1 MKLSIETYAI
11 REKFGDEQ
19 AIRLIKAAGFDS
31 IDYSYYYTPENSPIT
46 GEEYLEHAKK
56 VRACLD
62 ETGLVCHQAHAPFRF
77 VYGEVMDE
85 SEPHYLEIVRAI
97 EAAAIL
103 GAEQIVIHSIRPPLE
118 QDTVDYNLKW
128 YRSFEPY
135 CRKFGIRVAVE
146 NLFMRDKKRNCFKGR
161 FATPETL
168 CEIIRLLDSPCFVA
182 CIDVGHAAL
191 TGMEPEDFI
200 AGMER
205 GVLKALHIQDTDY
218 RDDRHV
224 LPYMADLN
232 WDGIMSAL
240 RDIGYDGELTFEIF
254 HFLERV
260 PAELI
265 PETLRYAAAVG
276 RHLIGKFEA

>member
-1 MKLSIETYAI
+1 MKLAIETYAL

-19 AIRLIKAAGFDS
+19 ALRLIREAGFDGV
-31 IDYSYYYTPENSPIT
+31 DYSYYYTPEDSPIV
-46 GEEYLEHAKK
+46 GDGYLVHAGK
-56 VRACLD
+56 VRRWLD
-62 ETGLVCHQAHAPFRF
+62 ETGLTCHQAHAPFRF
-77 VYGEVMDE
+77 VYGDTMDE
-85 SEPHYLEIVRAI
+85 SDPHYLEIVRAI
-97 EAAAIL
+97 EAASVL
-103 GAEQIVIHSIRPPLE
+103 GAEHIIIHSVRPPAE
-118 QDTVDYNLKW
+118 KDTVDYNLKFF
-128 YRSFEPY
+128 RSFEPY
-135 CRKFGIRVAVE
+135 CEKFGIRVAVE
-146 NLFMRDKKRNCFKGR
+146 NLFMRDRKRVCFRGR

-168 CEIIRLLDSPCFVA
+168 CEIIRLLDSPWFVA

-191 TGMEPEDFI
+191 TGIEPEDFI

-240 RDIGYDGELTFEIF
+240 RRIEYDGELTFEVF

-260 PAELI
+260 PAGLI

-276 RHLIGKFEA
+276 RYLIAKFEE